1 MDNNTPA
8 AAAAANPATVSSLAP
23 AAPVDAGGSL
33 FSWYGDASP
42 REKRAF
48 WSCKVGYM
56 LDGMDT
62 QMLSFVI
69 PTLIATWGISL
80 ADAGFIGTLT
90 LLASAL
96 GGWVAGILSDRIGRV
111 RTLQLTVVWFAVFTG
126 LCGLAQN
133 YEQLLAARAL
143 MGFGFGGEWT
153 AGAVLI
159 GEVIRAKDRGKAV
172 GLVQSGWA
180 IGWGLTAILYSV
192 LFSVMPAELAWRALF
207 LIGLLP
213 ALLVVVIRRY
223 VKEPDVYEK
232 EKAAQGKASD
242 RPRFTEIFSP
252 KLLSTTVR
260 AALLATGA
268 QGGYYAITTWL
279 PTYLKTERHLTVMGT
294 GGYLAMIIFGSW
306 IGYLVSSYL
315 TDRLGRK
322 PNFILFAV
330 GSMTVAFGYTMLP
343 LSNSAMF
350 WLGFPLGF
358 FASGIFSGMG
368 AFLTELFPTRVR
380 GSGQGFCY
388 NFGRAVGALFP
399 FLIGALSKQYGL
411 GASIGIF
418 AAAAYGVLIIAALTL
433 PETRGRELEAAGM

>member
-1 MDNNTPA
+1 MA
-8 AAAAANPATVSSLAP
+8 SSLAP
-23 AAPVDAGGSL
+23 TASVDGGGNL
-33 FSWYGDASP
+33 FSWYGEASP
-42 REKRAF
+42 RQKRAF

-69 PTLIATWGISL
+69 PTLVATWGISL

-96 GGWVAGILSDRIGRV
+96 GGWAAGILSDRIGRV

-192 LFSVMPAELAWRALF
+192 LFSVLPAELAWRALF

-232 EKAAQGKASD
+232 EKAAQGNASD

-315 TDRLGRK
+315 TDKLGRK

-343 LSNSAMF
+343 LSNGAMF

-433 PETRGRELEAAGM
+433 PETRGRELEAAGT

>member
-1 MDNNTPA
+1 MDNKTPV
-8 AAAAANPATVSSLAP
+8 AAAAANPAMVSSLAP
-23 AAPVDAGGSL
+23 TASVDAGGNL

-42 REKRAF
+42 RQKRAF

-96 GGWVAGILSDRIGRV
+96 GGWAAGVLSDRIGRV

-143 MGFGFGGEWT
+143 MCFGFGGEWT

-159 GEVIRAKDRGKAV
+159 GEVIRARDRGKAV

-180 IGWGLTAILYSV
+180 IGWGLTAILYAV

-306 IGYLVSSYL
+306 VGYLVSSYL

-343 LSNSAMF
+343 LSNGAMF

>member
-1 MDNNTPA
+1 MDHKTPA
-8 AAAAANPATVSSLAP
+8 MASPLPPQASA
-23 AAPVDAGGSL
+23 DAGGNL
-33 FSWYGDASP
+33 FSWYGETSP

-69 PTLIATWGISL
+69 PTLVATWGISL

-111 RTLQLTVVWFAVFTG
+111 RTLQLTVLWFAIFTG
-126 LCGLAQN
+126 LCGLAQS

-180 IGWGLTAILYSV
+180 LGWGLTAILYSV
-192 LFSVMPAELAWRALF
+192 LFSLMPAELAWRALF
-207 LIGLLP
+207 LVGLLP

-242 RPRFTEIFSP
+242 RPSLTEIFSP

-330 GSMTVAFGYTMLP
+330 GSMTVAISYTMLP
-343 LSNSAMF
+343 LTNGAMF